1 MVGRG
6 DLAPMATA
14 TPTDLTDA
22 QWTLIQPLLPPHAR
36 RGRPRADDR
45 RTINGILWVLRTGAR
60 WADLPRPYGASST
73 CHARL
78 HRWQRE
84 GVWARL
90 WRVLLARLD
99 EQGHLDWQ
107 RGHLDGTFIP
117 AKKGG
122 DAIGLTRRGK
132 GSKLMAVVDGQGLP
146 LGLLV
151 ASAQRA
157 EIKLAEPTLATIR
170 VPRAKGRPKTRP
182 HELVADKAYDSQPF
196 RERLRCRGIRPCIP
210 HRRGKRPRRGPK
222 PDLVGYRERWHVE
235 RTFAWLGSFRRVLIR
250 YERHAAVYRAF
261 ITVAAIIVSLRRLMP
276 AAQPQLLKR
285 AIQLT

>member
-1 MVGRG
+1 
-6 DLAPMATA
+6 MASA
-14 TPTDLTDA
+14 TPTDLTDG
-22 QWTLIQPLLPPHAR
+22 QWAVMQPLLPPHAR

-60 WADLPRPYGASST
+60 WADLPRRYGASST

-78 HRWQRE
+78 QRWQRE
-84 GVWARL
+84 GIWEGL
-90 WRVLLARLD
+90 WRLLLSRLD
-99 EQGHLDWQ
+99 VQRRLDWQ

-122 DAIGLTRRGK
+122 DAVGLTRRGK
-132 GSKLMAVVDGQGLP
+132 GTKLMAVVDGQGVP

-151 ASAQRA
+151 DSAQRA
-157 EIKLAEPTLATIR
+157 EIRLAELTLATIH
-170 VPRAKGRPKTRP
+170 VPQRRGRPKTRP
-182 HELVADKAYDSQPF
+182 RELVADKAYDSQAF

-235 RTFAWLGSFRRVLIR
+235 RTFAWLGSFRRVLVR
-250 YERHAAVYRAF
+250 YERSSALYLAF
-261 ITVAAIIVSLRRLMP
+261 VTLAAIVVCLRRVTPESLSLLTAVP
-276 AAQPQLLKR
+276 APSLVGGG
-285 AIQLT
+285 